1 MATPERSLPHNLL
14 ARPSELISVPQ
25 AASVDRLRY
34 QLLNRLKDIV
44 QNAAEIFT
52 PTEALPVL
60 GQTSKNPVTEAA
72 EAVVNRR
79 WGSDELSRMGTEG
92 SDLNLR
98 YSDEVKRLIQ
108 KSRSDIERSMS
119 PQELNDL
126 RQEEQHYEERLKI
139 RMKQRTLN
147 IPWPQ
152 RGAVM
157 QSYEARLIARIER
170 CHRTMT
176 DCPTHF

>member
-1 MATPERSLPHNLL
+1 MATPERSLPHNFL
-14 ARPSELISVPQ
+14 AGPTSELIPVPQ
-25 AASVDRLRY
+25 AATVDRLRY
-34 QLLNRLKDIV
+34 QLLNRLKGIV
-44 QNAAEIFT
+44 QNATEIFT

-60 GQTSKNPVTEAA
+60 GQTLKNPVTEAA

-79 WGSDELSRMGTEG
+79 WGTEELARMGSVGSEGTELSQ
-92 SDLNLR
+92 R
-98 YSDEVKRLIQ
+98 YKDEVKRLIQ

-119 PQELNDL
+119 PQELTDL

-152 RGAVM
+152 RGDVM
-157 QSYEARLIARIER
+157 QNYEASLIARIER
-170 CHRTMT
+170 CHRTN
-176 DCPTHF
+176 D